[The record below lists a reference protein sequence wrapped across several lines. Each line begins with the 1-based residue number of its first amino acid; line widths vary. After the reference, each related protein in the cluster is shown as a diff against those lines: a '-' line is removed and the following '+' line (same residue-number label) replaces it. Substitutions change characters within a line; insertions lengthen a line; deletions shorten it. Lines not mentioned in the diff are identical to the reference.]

1 MLFKRTYLTACFNF
15 HRRRFNKY
23 LKKYGLKWPYKVSPL
38 DFETLYFG
46 DKTILLTYRVL
57 YGNFIDIEASKT
69 LEDDRLPGHL
79 YLSYMRLKYG
89 EGIERKN
96 EIIYES
102 DYNLPFGTVKIVSG
116 KLTEEEKKQREV
128 FERYVELQREK
139 FACRCRA
146 GEFFFKE
153 AIKFSDSEDKP
164 DEI

>member
-46 DKTILLTYRVL
+46 DKTILLTYCVF
-57 YGNFIDIEASKT
+57 YSNFIDIEASKT
-69 LEDDRLPGHL
+69 LEDDYFPGHL
-79 YLSYMRLKYG
+79 YFPFMRLKHG
-89 EGIERKN
+89 EAVERKN
-96 EIIYES
+96 NIIFEKEYAC
-102 DYNLPFGTVKIVSG
+102 PFGILKISSP
-116 KLTEEEKKQREV
+116 KLTEEEKTERKV
-128 FERYVELQREK
+128 FEKYLEIQKDR
-139 FACRCRA
+139 FAHRRRM
-146 GEFFFKE
+146 GEFYRE